1 MLIDLI
7 PVSQFSS
14 AMSLKS
20 PSHAAQKALSK
31 STAKVG
37 STIVKVG
44 VGKAASTVASLA
56 VKAGTAA
63 AARAA
68 IAAGSP
74 LLKLLLVPFSILGVT
89 R

>member
-1 MLIDLI
+1 M
-7 PVSQFSS
+7 SQFSS
-14 AMSLKS
+14 AMSLEP

-37 STIVKVG
+37 PTIVKAG
-44 VGKAASTVASLA
+44 VGKAASTASSLA

-74 LLKLLLVPFSILGVT
+74 VLKLLLVPFGILGAT

>member
-1 MLIDLI
+1 
-7 PVSQFSS
+7 
-14 AMSLKS
+14 MSLEP

-31 STAKVG
+31 STATVG
-37 STIVKVG
+37 STIVKAG
-44 VGKAASTVASLA
+44 VGKAASTASSLA

-74 LLKLLLVPFSILGVT
+74 VLKLLLVPFGILGAT